1 MVNCAGVVV
10 GAAVLVVVFALAVV
24 LNAATIACICGGSVS
39 GDDSGD
45 GDSVVTIVN
54 CCRPRG
60 CASGVVMSPRNL
72 EDDAE
77 DDANPRGAATALF
90 TSAHPSRRT
99 ERSVVV
105 VYCLMMM
112 LIDEIECCG

>member
-1 MVNCAGVVV
+1 V
-10 GAAVLVVVFALAVV
+10 GAAVVVMIVEEAALLALV

-45 GDSVVTIVN
+45 GGSVVTIVN

-60 CASGVVMSPRNL
+60 CVSGVVMSPRNL

-77 DDANPRGAATALF
+77 DDADPRGAAA
-90 TSAHPSRRT
+90 AHPSRRIA
-99 ERSVVV
+99 RSVVV
-105 VYCLMMM
+105 VYCLMTI
-112 LIDEIECCG
+112 LNIDEIECCGEL